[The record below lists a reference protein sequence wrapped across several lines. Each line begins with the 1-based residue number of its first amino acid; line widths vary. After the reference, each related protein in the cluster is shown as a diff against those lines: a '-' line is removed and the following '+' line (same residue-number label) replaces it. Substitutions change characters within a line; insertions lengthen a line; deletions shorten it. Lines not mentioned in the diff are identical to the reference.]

1 MNILIEKDV
10 EIPMRDGVILRA
22 DLYRPQDDQKHPAL
36 VFRSPY
42 EKETLDR
49 RWGQLSPIGFAKA
62 GYCVVYQDVR
72 GSGTSDGDVNFFM
85 DQGDDGYDT
94 IEWTAAQPWCDG
106 NVGTF
111 GHSYYAYTQLT
122 AAAKRPPHL
131 KCICPFMQGC
141 KPKYSGGFLPNALH
155 ADWLLQQADRYLKR
169 ITDPEKRAE
178 AQKKLEE
185 NTKDMGKQFM
195 YVPEIDM
202 PAMQLYPWFPYM
214 EEYRIKVAGFDDPKI
229 PAMEGRPIDLTQ
241 VTTPAL
247 MYCGLYDTSSK
258 NGPIENFITLTTE
271 NPNPDVRKGTRLV
284 IGPWNH
290 SCIFSN
296 QQGELSFP
304 RAEGDQLQIQAHIIR
319 FLDYWLKGEKTGV
332 EEEAPIRLYIMGK
345 NQWRDEQEWPLARTV
360 YTDFYLHSHGSA
372 NTLHGDGALS
382 RKLPEEEEASDSFI
396 YDPEKPVP
404 GRVPGGCA
412 GAIQDFRPIEEREDV
427 LVYSTPVL
435 ETGIEVTGPVKA
447 ELAISS
453 SAPDTDFF
461 CRLLDVYP
469 DGRSLNITDGIVRA
483 RYNNSFDAHLLT
495 PGESRTLTVDM
506 GNTSNYFGPG
516 HQIRLE
522 VTSSCFPMYDR
533 NHNTGNRPGTDKDLA
548 IATNT
553 VHHKPLAASRL
564 ILPVIPEEGKN
575 TAKE

>member
-22 DLYRPQDDQKHPAL
+22 DLYRPQDDKKHPAL
-36 VFRSPY
+36 VCRTPY

-72 GSGTSDGDVNFFM
+72 GTGTSDGDVNFFM

-94 IEWTAAQPWCDG
+94 IEWAAAQPWCDG

-122 AAAKRPPHL
+122 AAVRRPPHL
-131 KCICPFMQGC
+131 KCICPFMQAC

-155 ADWLLQQADRYLKR
+155 ADWLLQQAERYLNR
-169 ITDPEKRAE
+169 MTDPEKRKE
-178 AQKKLEE
+178 AKKVLDE
-185 NTKDMGKQFM
+185 NTKNMNQQFM
-195 YVPEIDM
+195 FVPEIDM

-214 EEYRIKVAGFDDPKI
+214 KEYRIKVEGFDDPAVPKV
-229 PAMEGRPIDLTQ
+229 EGRPMDLTQ
-241 VTTPAL
+241 ATTPAL

-258 NGPIENFITLTTE
+258 NGPIENFITLTKE
-271 NPNPDVRKGTRLV
+271 NPYPHVRQGTRLV

-304 RAEGDQLQIQAHIIR
+304 QADGDKLQIQAHIIR
-319 FLDYWLKGEKTGV
+319 FLDYWLKGEDTGV
-332 EEEAPIRLYIMGK
+332 ENDPPVRLYVMGK

-360 YTDFYLHSHGSA
+360 YTDFYLHSGGSA
-372 NTLHGDGALS
+372 NTLHGDGSLS
-382 RKLPEEEEASDSFI
+382 RQAPGEEKADTFV

-412 GAIQDFRPIEEREDV
+412 GSIQDFRPIEERQDV

-435 ETGIEVTGPVKA
+435 EQGIEVTGLVKA

-469 DGRSLNITDGIVRA
+469 DGRSLNITEGIVRA
-483 RYNNSFDAHLLT
+483 RYNNTYEAHLLA
-495 PGESRTLTVDM
+495 PGEIRTLTVDM
-506 GNTSNYFGPG
+506 GNTSIYFAPG
-516 HQIRLE
+516 HRIRLE

-533 NHNTGNRPGTDKDLA
+533 NHNTGNRPGTDPDLA
-548 IATNT
+548 VATNT
-553 VHHKPLAASRL
+553 VHHSVQAVSRL
-564 ILPVIPEEGKN
+564 ILPVIPE
-575 TAKE
+575 A

>member
-1 MNILIEKDV
+1 MKLLIEKDV

-22 DLYRPQDDQKHPAL
+22 DLYRPNDEKKHPAL

-49 RWGQLSPIGFAKA
+49 RWGQLSPVGFAKA
-62 GYCVVYQDVR
+62 GYVVVYQDVR
-72 GSGTSDGDVNFFM
+72 GTGTSDGDFSFFF

-94 IEWTAAQPWCDG
+94 IEWAAVQPWCNG
-106 NVGTF
+106 MVGTF

-131 KCICPFMQGC
+131 KCIAPFMQGC

-155 ADWLLQQADRYLKR
+155 ADWLLQQAERYLRR
-169 ITDPEKRAE
+169 IPEEEKRKEAE
-178 AQKKLEE
+178 EKLKEQ
-185 NTKDMGKQFM
+185 TKNMQAQFM
-195 YVPEIDM
+195 HIPEIDM

-214 EEYRIKVAGFDDPKI
+214 EEYRIKVAGFDDPSV
-229 PAMEGRPIDLTQ
+229 PAVEGRPIDLTK

-271 NPNPDVRKGTRLV
+271 NPNEDVRKGTRLV

-290 SCIFSN
+290 SCIFSS
-296 QQGELSFP
+296 QQGEVNFP
-304 RAEGDQLQIQAHIIR
+304 GADGDVIGVQSHIIR
-319 FLDYWLKGEKTGV
+319 FFDYWLKGEKSGV
-332 EEEAPIRLYIMGK
+332 EEEAPIRLYVMGK
-345 NQWRDEQEWPLARTV
+345 NQWRIEQEWPLARTV
-360 YTDFYLHSHGSA
+360 YTDFYLSSKGNA
-372 NTLHGDGALS
+372 NTRHGDGKLS
-382 RKLPEEEEASDSFI
+382 LSEPLENEAEDSYL
-396 YDPEKPVP
+396 YDPLNPVP
-404 GRVPGGCA
+404 SRSPGGCT
-412 GAIQDFRPIEEREDV
+412 GPIQDYRAVEERKDV

-435 ETGIEVTGPVKA
+435 EKEIEIVGPVKA

-461 CRLLDVYP
+461 CRLLDVRP
-469 DGRSLNITDGIVRA
+469 DGKALNITEGIVRA
-483 RYNNSFDAHLLT
+483 RYNNTYEEHLLA
-495 PGESRTLTVDM
+495 PEEIRILTVDM
-506 GNTSNYFGPG
+506 GNTSICFKEG

-533 NHNTGNRPGTDKDLA
+533 NHNTGNRPGTDA
-548 IATNT
+548 EIRTATNY
-553 VHHKPLAASRL
+553 VHHTKEHISRL
-564 ILPVIPEEGKN
+564 ILPVIPEE
-575 TAKE
+575 